1 MGASVPRTLPGAEAR
16 PVSPQA
22 IHAATMEVSEEGK
35 MDMVSSNAI
44 PYHTH
49 TAAPFVVKFNRP
61 FFLFVEDWMTQR
73 AILMGKVFNPIAE

>member
-1 MGASVPRTLPGAEAR
+1 MPRAETR

-22 IHAATMEVSEEGK
+22 IHEATMEVSEEGK
-35 MDMVSSNAI
+35 MDTPEDMDSSNAI
-44 PYHTH
+44 PWRTH
-49 TAAPFVVKFNRP
+49 AAAPLVVKFNRP